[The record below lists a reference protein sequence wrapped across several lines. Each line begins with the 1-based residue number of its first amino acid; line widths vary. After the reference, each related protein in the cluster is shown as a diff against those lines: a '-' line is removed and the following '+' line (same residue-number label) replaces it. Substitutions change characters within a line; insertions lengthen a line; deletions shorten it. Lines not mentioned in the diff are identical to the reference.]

1 MATGQKKPEDAGM
14 VGRLSKRG
22 EEAVARLMDELGSSQ
37 RVTDALA
44 RATSAKGK
52 VDSGAKRAMGQVGVA
67 AADELKELRKQ
78 IEKLEKRLAKLE
90 GESRSSTRK
99 TTAKRAET
107 KKTSSAKKG
116 TAGTAKKTE
125 EPGPAPAPGRSIGGG
140 SGRGSSAG

>member
-1 MATGQKKPEDAGM
+1 MATGQKEPEDAGM

-22 EEAVARLMDELGSSQ
+22 EEAVARLMDELGSNQ

-52 VDSGAKRAMGQVGVA
+52 VDSGAKRALGQVGVA

-90 GESRSSTRK
+90 GEAGSAPRK
-99 TTAKRAET
+99 TTAKRSET
-107 KKTSSAKKG
+107 KKTPTAKKG
-116 TAGTAKKTE
+116 SATVEKTE
-125 EPGPAPAPGRSIGGG
+125 ETGPAPAPGRSIGGG